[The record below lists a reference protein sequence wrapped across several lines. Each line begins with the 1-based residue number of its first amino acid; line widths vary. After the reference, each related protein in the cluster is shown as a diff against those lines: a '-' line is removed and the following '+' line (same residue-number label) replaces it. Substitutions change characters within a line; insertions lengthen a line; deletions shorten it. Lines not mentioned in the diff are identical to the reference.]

1 MGWAE
6 ERTLFCDINA
16 IVIGYYGRNQMLQVM
31 QGLDPKGDARQQQP
45 RPNGKIRTAPD
56 PTKLKPLTPAAF
68 DAMFP
73 GKSTPAAKAAAKPAT
88 GARQLAARRGR

>member
-1 MGWAE
+1 MGWSE

-16 IVIGYYGRNQMLQVM
+16 IIIGYYGRNQMLQVM
-31 QGLDPKGDARQQQP
+31 QGLDPKAGTQQQS

-73 GKSTPAAKAAAKPAT
+73 GKSTPAAKAAAKAAP
-88 GARQLAARRGR
+88 GARPLAARRGR